1 MRRFSLVA
9 VVGSHAVTMMT
20 AVVVLL
26 AAGHASGQAPA
37 GAELEREA
45 RAIEAML
52 IAPCCFSQQVSV
64 HQSPAAEEL
73 RQDIRRRLAAGET
86 RQQILDAYEKR
97 YGTRV
102 LAEPPARGFS
112 VALYVIPP
120 LLFLASIGLVVML
133 VRRFTSPGEVAS
145 GAAGESRALG
155 TATRYEPRLDEELR
169 DLD

>member
-1 MRRFSLVA
+1 LAAAGR
-9 VVGSHAVTMMT
+9 SHAVTMMT

-26 AAGHASGQAPA
+26 AAGHAAGHASGQAPA

-45 RAIEAML
+45 RAIETML

-86 RQQILDAYEKR
+86 RRQILDAYEKR

-120 LLFLASIGLVVML
+120 LLFLASIALVVML
-133 VRRFTSPGEVAS
+133 VRRFTSPGDVAS
-145 GAAGESRALG
+145 GAGGESRAPG
-155 TATRYEPRLDEELR
+155 AAAQYEPRLDEELR